1 LKTPESRRKGKIH
14 AVSVTDNPGGNPAI
28 STEMLCTEIKKLGI
42 EPLVH
47 LAFRDKNRNQCES
60 LLYGL
65 AAQGVRNL
73 LMLTGDYPSTSGF
86 RGRPKPV
93 FDLDSVQGLQLVE
106 MMNRG
111 MEHEA
116 MGKKTTL
123 AATDFFAGAAGSPS
137 NNSEP
142 ELMGNITK

>member
-1 LKTPESRRKGKIH
+1 LKCSRKRSSRTPGERPKGKVH
-14 AVSVTDNPGGNPAI
+14 AISVTDNPGGNPAI

-65 AAQGVRNL
+65 AALGVRNL
-73 LMLTGDYPSTSGF
+73 LLLTGDYPSNSGF

-106 MMNRG
+106 TMNRG
-111 MEHEA
+111 MEQEA
-116 MGKKTTL
+116 MGLKTVL
-123 AATDFFAGAAGSPS
+123 APTDFFEGPAVSPF
-137 NNSEP
+137 
-142 ELMGNITK
+142 K